1 MFKIFLE
8 TEFLLKVQTAIE
20 KATVYDAVADNA
32 LAEHTL
38 LIEDGKIAYI
48 GPHDEAPDYKA
59 EKIIKGAGLFVL
71 PGFIDLHVHGLVSE
85 QSLYSF
91 LQNGV
96 TSIRDLASDAFDA
109 LAWRAKEKFG
119 LIASPR
125 IFLAGPVLTCHR
137 GYPENVWG
145 PKAAAPIQ
153 GRYQAQDK
161 VRQLSGM
168 GVDLI
173 KLGLEHE
180 LGPCLSETEV
190 KGIVLAAHEY
200 GKRVTAH
207 ITNEKDFELCVK
219 CGVDEV
225 AHMPSR
231 PVSDDLWKEAIL
243 KKIQI
248 VPTIQA
254 HAGWAKEW
262 QRKDD
267 HPFGNFCHHGFKEG
281 HKQSKK
287 NLERFL
293 SLGGQVVYGTDA
305 GNPNM
310 PFGVSIKEWQDLQSV
325 GVTAQHCLKMSTKDA
340 AAVLGM
346 SDQLGTLEKN
356 KFADLAVY
364 ERDPMKDPDHFDSL
378 KMVFKNGQ
386 AYPAGPMEYPLPF
399 DLEYWIDQWERTEF
413 KKDWE
418 TK

>member
-1 MFKIFLE
+1 VELP
-8 TEFLLKVQTAIE
+8 LKVQTAIE
-20 KATVYDAVADNA
+20 KAIVYDAVASGALTNHTILIDN
-32 LAEHTL
+32 
-38 LIEDGKIAYI
+38 GKIAYI
-48 GPHDEAPDYKA
+48 GPHEKAPEYKA
-59 EKIIKGAGLFVL
+59 MEVIDGEGLFIL

-85 QSLYSF
+85 ASLYSF
-91 LQNGV
+91 IQNGV

-109 LAWRAKEKFG
+109 LAWRAKERSG

-125 IFLAGPVLTCHR
+125 IFAAGPVLTCHK

-153 GRYQAQDK
+153 GRYQAQEK
-161 VRQLSGM
+161 VRQLAGL

-173 KLGLEHE
+173 KMGLEHE
-180 LGPCLSETEV
+180 LGPCLSATEV
-190 KGIVLAAHEY
+190 EGIVLAAHDH

-207 ITNEKDFELCVK
+207 ITNEQDFELCVRY
-219 CGVDEV
+219 GVDEV

-281 HKQSKK
+281 HEQCKK

-293 SLGGQVVYGTDA
+293 SLGGQVIYGTDA

-310 PFGVSIKEWQDLQSV
+310 PFGVSIKEWQDLQST
-325 GVTAQHCLKMSTKDA
+325 GMTAQQCLKMSTRDA
-340 AAVLGM
+340 AIVLRMG
-346 SDQLGTLEKN
+346 DQLGTLEKN

-364 ERDPMKDPDHFDSL
+364 EQDPMKDPENFATL
-378 KMVFKNGQ
+378 KVVFKNGKS
-386 AYPAGPMEYPLPF
+386 YPAGPVEYPLPF

-418 TK
+418 KQ

>member
-1 MFKIFLE
+1 V
-8 TEFLLKVQTAIE
+8 EFVLKVQTAIE
-20 KATVYDAVADNA
+20 KATVYDAVSNTA
-32 LAEHTL
+32 LANHTL
-38 LIEDGKIAYI
+38 LIETGRILYV
-48 GPHDEAPDYKA
+48 GPHSQAPDYQAMKVING
-59 EKIIKGAGLFVL
+59 EGLFVL
-71 PGFIDLHVHGLVSE
+71 PGLIDLHVHGLVDE
-85 QSLYSF
+85 ASLYSF
-91 LQNGV
+91 IQNGI

-109 LAWRAKEKFG
+109 IAWKAKERSG

-125 IFLAGPVLTCHR
+125 IFAAGPVLTCHQ

-153 GRYQAQDK
+153 GRYQAQEK
-161 VRQLSGM
+161 VRQLAGL

-190 KGIVLAAHEY
+190 EGIVLAAHEY

-207 ITNEKDFELCVK
+207 ITNEQDFELCVK
-219 CGVDEV
+219 YGVDEV

-281 HKQSKK
+281 YDQCKK

-310 PFGVSIKEWQDLQSV
+310 PFGVSIKEWQDLQSA
-325 GVTAQHCLKMSTKDA
+325 GVTAQHCLKMATQDA
-340 AAVLGM
+340 AIVLGM
-346 SDQLGTLEKN
+346 GDQLGTLEKD
-356 KFADLAVY
+356 KFADLAIY
-364 ERDPMKDPDHFDSL
+364 EQDPMKDPENFKTL
-378 KMVFKNGQ
+378 KVVFKNGQ
-386 AYPAGPMEYPLPF
+386 SYPAGPLEYPLPF

-413 KKDWE
+413 KKDWHNR
-418 TK
+418 